1 VEHQQHNHSRQYTPL
16 RSEPRVCPKT
26 GRIIN
31 PEPLSKVDQTKP
43 LWLQGWKK
51 WLFPITGLI
60 ALIWFLVRVIP
71 KPSRAAYPCQRAAAP
86 LAVSFLMWLTGLF
99 GGAVLL
105 RKLARAPW
113 ANKKWRPL
121 AMALGL
127 IVLAASVIWS
137 LQFLPGK
144 AVALTQL
151 APSKVAVVQSSQA
164 NCKDIQYA
172 EIKTMVEN
180 AINLAGGFSG
190 VIRNGDTVVL
200 KPNLVANVDYTSS
213 RRPLTPEVNG
223 VTTDYRVTRAV
234 AELVRAV
241 NPNGKIYV
249 MEGCADG
256 STQTYMNALNYTAS
270 YIPNVDGFF
279 AIETDSG
286 GWQETTSPNLVKV
299 SLPDGLL
306 HTEYYYN
313 RRYYEANVIISLP
326 TMKTHW
332 SACVTGANKNIGI
345 GATPGNIYGTSA
357 TNPNRN
363 PMVIHDNT
371 AGDLHKWIRDYVKAK
386 PINFVIM
393 DGLQGI
399 QYGPIPGYKDSI
411 SDIAQDQMNMRLIL
425 AGKDAVAVDTVESL
439 IIGWDPQSVKH
450 LTYLNNDSMGNL
462 DTACIDVLGKKV
474 DEVRKDFAG
483 PIPVAGG
490 SKITDKTAPTL
501 TLNSV
506 TVSGSTLNISLAAA
520 SETVKVE
527 VYIDGELRD
536 PVIRSNPG
544 SISVNISGLA
554 SGNHTLSV
562 NAYDRFLNRA
572 EQTRNFNTSG
582 TVTTPTPT
590 SGTASDNYTAP
601 RANQLPTIDGVGTD
615 SCWSQAA
622 WADIK
627 YLWLGTQPGPSDF
640 TGRFKMVWGPDRL
653 YYLIEIT
660 DNVLSAPYTGL
671 NNYYNNDCVELF
683 IDENHSGGDHTNNY
697 NAWAY
702 HMELNGDIIDNNT
715 RGQQQF
721 YNDHAN
727 YTYAKDGNTYR
738 WEIALKVFADTYNEN
753 ITTNQP
759 VTLTAG
765 KVMGFGVSY
774 NDNDGGTARESFMG
788 SMDIPGTDKNV
799 AYKNASVFA
808 ALTLS
813 GGMTTATPTSGYNPT
828 PTPTLRVTPSPT
840 ARPTPTPGSG
850 SISIAAGRSSA
861 LGSFQADRYYS
872 GGSTYSN
879 SNTVDVSQITSN
891 PPPAALFNNE
901 RYGAMSYTIPGF
913 MAGSLYTV
921 TLYFAETYLMAS
933 GSRRFNVSINGAT
946 VLSNFDIYASA
957 GGQNKAIAR
966 SFTAT
971 ANSNGQIVIQFTA
984 VTQNPKINGI
994 SIK

>member
-1 VEHQQHNHSRQYTPL
+1 
-16 RSEPRVCPKT
+16 
-26 GRIIN
+26 
-31 PEPLSKVDQTKP
+31 
-43 LWLQGWKK
+43 
-51 WLFPITGLI
+51 
-60 ALIWFLVRVIP
+60 
-71 KPSRAAYPCQRAAAP
+71 
-86 LAVSFLMWLTGLF
+86 
-99 GGAVLL
+99 
-105 RKLARAPW
+105 
-113 ANKKWRPL
+113 
-121 AMALGL
+121 
-127 IVLAASVIWS
+127 
-137 LQFLPGK
+137 
-144 AVALTQL
+144 
-151 APSKVAVVQSSQA
+151 VAVVQSSQA
-164 NCKDIQYA
+164 SCFDIEYA
-172 EIKTMVEN
+172 EIKAMVEN

-190 VIRNGDTVVL
+190 VINNGDTVVL
-200 KPNLVANVDYTSS
+200 KPNLVAKNDATAA
-213 RRPLTPEVNG
+213 RAPLTPEVNG

-241 NPNGKIYV
+241 NPNGTIYV

-256 STQTYMNALNYTAS
+256 STSTYYSALNYTAS
-270 YIPNVDGFF
+270 YIPNVNGFI
-279 AIETDSG
+279 AIESDSG
-286 GWQETTSPNLVKV
+286 SWQQTSSPNLVSV
-299 SLPDGLL
+299 SLPDGLI
-306 HTEYYYN
+306 HTQYYYN
-313 RRYYEANVIISLP
+313 RKYYEADVIISLP

-363 PMVIHDNT
+363 PMVAHDAT
-371 AGDLHKWIRDYVKAK
+371 AGDLHKWIRDYVKGK

-393 DGLQGI
+393 DALQGC
-399 QYGPIPGYKDSI
+399 QNGPIPGYKVSI
-411 SDIAQDQMNMRLIL
+411 PNISQDQMNMRLIL
-425 AGKDAVAVDTVESL
+425 ASKDAVAVDTVESL

-450 LTYLNNDSMGNL
+450 LTYLNNDSLGNL
-462 DTACIDVLGKKV
+462 DTACIDVIGNKV

-483 PIPVAGG
+483 PIPPAGG

-527 VYIDGELRD
+527 VYIDGQLSTVTRT
-536 PVIRSNPG
+536 NPS
-544 SISVNISGLA
+544 SISVNIFGLA

-572 EQTRNFNTSG
+572 EQTRIFNTNG
-582 TVTTPTPT
+582 TITTPTPT
-590 SGTASDNYTAP
+590 SRMRTTPTRGGTPTPTSRFVITPTPTRRLRTTPTRGVTSTPTSRTSSDDYTAP
-601 RANQLPTIDGVGTD
+601 RANQLPIIDGYGTD
-615 SCWSQAA
+615 SCWSQAQ

-627 YLWLGTQPGPSDF
+627 YLWLGTQPTASDF

-683 IDENHSGGDHTNNY
+683 IDENRSGGDHTNNY

-702 HMELNGDIIDNNT
+702 HMQLNGDIIDNNT

-721 YNDHAN
+721 YNDHAT
-727 YTYAKDGNTYR
+727 YTYTKNGNIYT
-738 WEIALKVFADTYNEN
+738 WEFALKVFADTYNEN

-759 VTLTAG
+759 VTLTGG

-774 NDNDGGTARESFMG
+774 NDNDGGTARECFMG

-808 ALTLS
+808 AITLS
-813 GGMTTATPTSGYNPT
+813 GGTVTATPTSRYNPT
-828 PTPTLRVTPSPT
+828 PTPTRRVTPLPT
-840 ARPTPTPGSG
+840 VRPTPTRRGATPTPTRRGPTPTPGQG
-850 SISIAAGRSSA
+850 SISIAAGRTSA
-861 LGSFQADRYYS
+861 LGSFQADQYYS

-879 SNTVDVSQITSN
+879 MNTVDVSQITSN
-891 PPPAALFNNE
+891 PPTAALFNNE
-901 RYGAMSYTIPGF
+901 RYGAFSYTIPGF
-913 MAGSLYTV
+913 TAGNSYTV
-921 TLYFAETYLMAS
+921 TLYFAETYLTSS
-933 GSRRFNVSINGAT
+933 GSRLFNVSINGAT

-957 GGQNKAIAR
+957 GGQNRAIAR

-971 ANSNGQIVIQFTA
+971 ANSSGQIVIQFISG
-984 VTQNPKINGI
+984 TQNPKINGI
-994 SIK
+994 SIN